1 MHSTVSHLAVAAS
14 LINTH
19 SHTPQLL
26 LCVLNLLLHHI
37 RQHLDPAALTK
48 ARARAVSNNMM
59 ATAAVM
65 SGLHFLVHANSW
77 RLLVGVRRFAKEVL
91 SMYGKLPTQG
101 EGASGGAQASAVGPA
116 AADGDQRSQSAAT
129 AAAIRLAANAG
140 VLGRAAIAAESA
152 GASKE
157 TVLAA
162 AAAAA
167 SKAMAAAAAGA
178 LGAGTAAMASRLS
191 QDVLDDDTL
200 WMAVWLRRK
209 ELAALQAAA
218 AKAAKEAAAAAAK
231 AATAGPGSAAEDA
244 VMADAATDGDD
255 IARELQQ
262 RVTAAAEAEAGTQV
276 AKRKFPKVLA
286 DLVESLTAAVYVD
299 SGGDWESTW
308 RVGEFLLCR
317 HQEEVERLEAQQQQ
331 TQQQAQVQ
339 QQGDAVDCEESDDS
353 DEEPCG
359 LLMLLPQDA
368 E

>member
-1 MHSTVSHLAVAAS
+1 
-14 LINTH
+14 
-19 SHTPQLL
+19 
-26 LCVLNLLLHHI
+26 
-37 RQHLDPAALTK
+37 
-48 ARARAVSNNMM
+48 M

-65 SGLHFLVHANSW
+65 SGLHLLLHANSW
-77 RLLVGVRRFAKEVL
+77 RLLVGVRRFAKETL
-91 SMYGKLPTQG
+91 ALYGKLPADKADHG
-101 EGASGGAQASAVGPA
+101 GGAQTRQSGSAAG
-116 AADGDQRSQSAAT
+116 ADGDQRNQSAT

-167 SKAMAAAAAGA
+167 SKAMAEAAAGA
-178 LGAGTAAMASRLS
+178 LGAGTAALASRLS

-218 AKAAKEAAAAAAK
+218 AKAAKEAAAEAAK
-231 AATAGPGSAAEDA
+231 AVAKTATTGGDEVMIDA
-244 VMADAATDGDD
+244 VAGSDD
-255 IARELQQ
+255 IAKELQQ
-262 RVTAAAEAEAGTQV
+262 QVAAAAEAAAETQV

-286 DLVESLTAAVYVD
+286 DLIESLTAAVYVD

-308 RVGEFLLCR
+308 RVGEYLLCR
-317 HQEEVERLEAQQQQ
+317 HQEELERIEAEQQQD
-331 TQQQAQVQ
+331 QVKQ
-339 QQGDAVDCEESDDS
+339 QQGGDEGDLRIELDDETDEESA
-353 DEEPCG
+353 G
-359 LLMLLPQDA
+359 LLMLLPDGT